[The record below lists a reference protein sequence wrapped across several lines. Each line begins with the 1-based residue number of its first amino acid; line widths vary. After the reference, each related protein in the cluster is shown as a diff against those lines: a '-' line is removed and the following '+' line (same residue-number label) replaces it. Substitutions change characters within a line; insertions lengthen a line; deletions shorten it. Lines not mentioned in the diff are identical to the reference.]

1 MDELCLKEIFEDFNA
16 KFSGKKCIVE
26 TNYSKLTNF
35 TVSFDVLDLH
45 HLLGLHKVT
54 SLKATDS
61 IESIKQE
68 KFTIELF
75 KNHPQYS
82 DIKPRIEN
90 YQFIEEV
97 FQTASIEVCILDKDI
112 KQKNSMNLAVVFFKK
127 DRNKYIVLG
136 LKRNIRTDTFHLATL
151 HETRSKQYES
161 YKKTKFEITEWI

>member
-1 MDELCLKEIFEDFNA
+1 MQ
-16 KFSGKKCIVE
+16 
-26 TNYSKLTNF
+26 
-35 TVSFDVLDLH
+35 
-45 HLLGLHKVT
+45 
-54 SLKATDS
+54 ATDS

-68 KFTIELF
+68 KLTLESL
-75 KNHPQYS
+75 KNHSQYS

-90 YQFIEEV
+90 YEFIEEV
-97 FQTASIEVCILDKDI
+97 FKASFIEVCILEKDI

-136 LKRNIRTDTFHLATL
+136 LKRNIRTNTFHLATL